1 MNGEQNNF
9 EKTQGRIRVGFQ
21 NLVLMLLVGE
31 ETSLLDVRTGK
42 HFARK
47 LAGNRTWCFSSFDLI
62 YFFSL
67 ISSFTFYRIYLFSQ
81 N

>member
-47 LAGNRTWCFSSFDLI
+47 LAGSR
-62 YFFSL
+62 
-67 ISSFTFYRIYLFSQ
+67 
-81 N
+81 